1 MLYWLWKSSEA
12 LKTLLLLFSQILKR
26 LQEQDV
32 FKSLSHSALLNCFVR
47 LGVGYFLH
55 LITFTHFYFLF
66 FLNNH
71 FYCTLALLPQ
81 MLKPSKCDFA
91 PGRAPWHLQVGM
103 LSCFLM
109 LAMFCKAI
117 TRKAFAKRCVGT
129 TNLKAPCARE
139 NLPKTFLINLL
150 EHFVPAI
157 SANIYLAAVP
167 GVLAGLLGIS
177 VKSERVSTF
186 TPADAA
192 E

>member
-1 MLYWLWKSSEA
+1 M
-12 LKTLLLLFSQILKR
+12 
-26 LQEQDV
+26 

-129 TNLKAPCARE
+129 TNLKASCARE
-139 NLPKTFLINLL
+139 NLPKPFWLICWSILFLLSQQIFTLQQSLVFWQGCWGSLWSLNVFPLSLL
-150 EHFVPAI
+150 QMLQSKQA
-157 SANIYLAAVP
+157 P
-167 GVLAGLLGIS
+167 GRCKRMNFWKFSS
-177 VKSERVSTF
+177 VSPSFARLVV
-186 TPADAA
+186 
-192 E
+192 